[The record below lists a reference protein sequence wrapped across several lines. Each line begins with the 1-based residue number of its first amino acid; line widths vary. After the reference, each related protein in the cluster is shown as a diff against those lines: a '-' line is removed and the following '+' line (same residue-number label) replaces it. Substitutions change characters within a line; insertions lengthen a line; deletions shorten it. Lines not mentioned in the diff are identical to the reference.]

1 MAESDRVGAHWLAVG
16 RLKRSRGN
24 RGEIFAEIY
33 SSQPGRAERLR
44 SVRLEKDGV
53 TRSAEVER
61 VWYHDGRPVLK
72 FAGVDSISE
81 AEALQGADI
90 LVEESQRARPGD
102 GEYSYADLIGCTVL
116 DEDGGGKLG
125 VVSGVEQYGG
135 PPLLQL
141 ETEGGRELMVPFARE
156 ICREID
162 VVRKVIRAKLP
173 EGLLDL

>member
-1 MAESDRVGAHWLAVG
+1 MAESGGNQGKWVLVG

-24 RGEIFAEIY
+24 RGELLAEIY

-44 SVRLEKDGV
+44 QVRLEKDGLNR
-53 TRSAEVER
+53 TAQVER

-81 AEALQGADI
+81 AEKLQGAEI
-90 LVEESQRARPGD
+90 LVEEDERARPEE
-102 GEYSYADLIGCTVL
+102 GEYSHEDLIGCVL
-116 DEDGGGKLG
+116 RSEDDAALG
-125 VVSGVEQYGG
+125 VVRGIEEYGG
-135 PPLLQL
+135 PPLLRV
-141 ETEGGRELMVPFARE
+141 ETGDGRELLIPFARE

-162 VVRKVIRAKLP
+162 VAAKVIRAKLP